1 MLLAREAV
9 EYPLMA
15 DPLVGL
21 TELKLLMSV
30 QEES

>member
-21 TELKLLMSV
+21 TKLKRLRSEL
-30 QEES
+30 EEN

>member
-21 TELKLLMSV
+21 TKLKLLMSV